1 MQEAVGFGL
10 GFFATVLPKVAVVVG
25 VVAVVSGLATP
36 IEALIMLALVLLL
49 LATMFTDKSHHG
61 TFAHRAIVYAIAEAM
76 VWLALVPRLG
86 SLAEPLG
93 TFVVLWLPIV
103 VLAVVAWLI

>member
-10 GFFATVLPKVAVVVG
+10 GFFVLALPVVAAVVG
-25 VVAVVSGLATP
+25 VVGVVTGLATP
-36 IEALIMLALVLLL
+36 LEALIMLALVLLL

-61 TFAHRAIVYAIAEAM
+61 TFAYRGIVYAIAEAM

-93 TFVVLWLPIV
+93 AFVVFWLPIV
-103 VLAVVAWLI
+103 VLAVVAWLV